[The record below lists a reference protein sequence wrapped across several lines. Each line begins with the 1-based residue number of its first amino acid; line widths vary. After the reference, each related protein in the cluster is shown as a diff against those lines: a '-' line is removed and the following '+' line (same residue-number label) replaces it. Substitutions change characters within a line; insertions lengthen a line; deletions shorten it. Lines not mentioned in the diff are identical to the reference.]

1 MADIQFSGQGDAS
14 VQVDAA
20 GTVGGAPVLAG
31 PKTAQD
37 SISSS
42 GGTGAKKG
50 YSAALTP
57 ELIQALYILY
67 YSGNTGPQL
76 VQVMMGGKQDAVDPA
91 VFKMNVETKLNQ
103 ICINMLNAWGKSV
116 ADEGKRMREIEKSQ
130 AYQEWRNMH
139 GSNGYEAWLQTLGP
153 DQRLRIMEFPNF
165 DRKVDLNAA
174 THSMLTSYVQ
184 HLHSN
189 PSSTDNLPF
198 MSSAITLGLS
208 TQFDYAALPTVQAGQ
223 IGINPIRDAS
233 SAVMQNAGP
242 RAAELGGY
250 LGGIIVQAA
259 SLGAVAQALTI
270 PAKAAHEVVD
280 KQFAQAFARNV
291 LDEVSGPGFSALASG
306 LYAAEAQ
313 KPGSLSQERFT
324 GLLQASLLSTAFSL
338 LYATEPSIN
347 VTVGGQKVVFGRTMN
362 ALDFKALASNEVDL
376 SNASKQMQQLYA
388 ATTSAIDGLGAD
400 KSTFIAAFAG
410 FVDKNKDYDTWS
422 QLRHI
427 RGLLNPGEVS
437 PLITA

>member
-1 MADIQFSGQGDAS
+1 MADIQLSGQGDAS
-14 VQVDAA
+14 FHIDAA
-20 GTVGGAPVLAG
+20 GNVVEAPVLAG
-31 PKTAQD
+31 PKTTQD

-91 VFKMNVETKLNQ
+91 VFKMDVETKLNQ
-103 ICINMLNAWGKSV
+103 ICINMLNAWSKSV
-116 ADEGKRMREIEKSQ
+116 AEEGKRMREIEKSQ
-130 AYQEWRNMH
+130 AYQQWLSMH

-153 DQRLRIMEFPNF
+153 EQRLRITEFPNF

-189 PSSTDNLPF
+189 PSASDNLPF

-208 TQFDYAALPTVQAGQ
+208 TQFDYASLPTIQSGQ

-233 SAVMQNAGP
+233 NTVMQGAGP

-259 SLGAVAQALTI
+259 SLGAVAHALTL
-270 PAKAAHEVVD
+270 PAKAANEVVD
-280 KQFAQAFARNV
+280 KQFAQAFARNI
-291 LDEVSGPGFSALASG
+291 LDEVAGAGFSSLASG
-306 LYAAEAQ
+306 LYAAEAE
-313 KPGSLSQERFT
+313 KPGAISQDRFT
-324 GLLQASLLSTAFSL
+324 GLLRASLLSTAFSL
-338 LYATEPSIN
+338 LYATEPSIT
-347 VTVGGQKVVFGRTMN
+347 VTMEGQKVVFGRTMN
-362 ALDFKALASNEVDL
+362 ALDFKAIASSQVDL
-376 SNASKQMQQLYA
+376 SNATKQMQELYG
-388 ATTSAIDGLGAD
+388 ATTTAINELGAD
-400 KSTFIAAFAG
+400 KSQFIAAFAN
-410 FVDKNKDYDTWS
+410 FVDTNKNYDTWS

-427 RGLLNPGEVS
+427 RDLLNPGEVS
-437 PLITA
+437 PLITG